1 MIKAKLF
8 PAKSLK
14 AFNRFAGNSFVFGFS
29 KMNPK
34 ILHIHPADNVAVAVA
49 PLAKAFPVEVGN
61 AQIILKDD
69 IPSGHKLAVR
79 DIQARGKIFKYGH
92 CIGHATQ
99 DIPGGAWVHS
109 HNLHTD
115 LAEVLE
121 YKYEPISK
129 VGLRQN
135 VSSSPLDSR
144 EPKPDF
150 VRLSFRGYRRANGK
164 VGTRNE
170 IWILN
175 TVGCVNISA
184 ERIAKICREK
194 FSHAPIDGVFSFSHP
209 YGCSQLG
216 DDLRNTQ
223 KILAGLLRHPNAG
236 GVLVLG
242 LGCENNQMQQLL
254 KIAGEV
260 DHSRLRFFNSQ
271 EVRDEIDAGVN
282 AIAELAERME
292 HDTRSECAMSEL
304 VLGMKCGGSDGF
316 SGITANPLVGRIADV
331 VTANGGTVLLT
342 EVPEMFGAEQQLMNR
357 ARDEKTFQQIVG
369 MINDFKNYFI
379 RHQQP
384 IYENPAP
391 GNIAGGIT
399 TLEEKSLG
407 AIQKG
412 GTAIVAQVLDYGA
425 LAEKGGLALLQA
437 PGNDGVST
445 TAQVA
450 SGATMILFTTGRGT
464 PLGLPVPTIKISSN
478 SAIAQKKPQ
487 WIDFNAGVLL
497 EGASMD
503 GLTQQLLEKILRV
516 ASGEEQAKNESN
528 GYKEIAIWKEGV
540 TL

>member
-1 MIKAKLF
+1 M
-8 PAKSLK
+8 
-14 AFNRFAGNSFVFGFS
+14 
-29 KMNPK
+29 
-34 ILHIHPADNVAVAVA
+34 
-49 PLAKAFPVEVGN
+49 
-61 AQIILKDD
+61 
-69 IPSGHKLAVR
+69 
-79 DIQARGKIFKYGH
+79 
-92 CIGHATQ
+92 
-99 DIPGGAWVHS
+99 
-109 HNLHTD
+109 
-115 LAEVLE
+115 
-121 YKYEPISK
+121 
-129 VGLRQN
+129 
-135 VSSSPLDSR
+135 
-144 EPKPDF
+144 
-150 VRLSFRGYRRANGK
+150 
-164 VGTRNE
+164 
-170 IWILN
+170 
-175 TVGCVNISA
+175 NISA

-194 FSHAPIDGVFSFSHP
+194 FSHASIDGVFSFSHP

-260 DHSRLRFFNSQ
+260 DHLRLRFFNSQ
-271 EVRDEIDAGVN
+271 EVQDEVDAGVQ
-282 AIAELAERME
+282 AVTELVERME
-292 HDTRSECAMSEL
+292 HDTCSECAMSDL

-316 SGITANPLVGRIADV
+316 SGITANPLVGRIADL
-331 VTANGGTVLLT
+331 VTNNGGTVLLT

-357 ARDEKTFQQIVG
+357 AKDEKTFRRIVA

-379 RHQQP
+379 RHRQP
-384 IYENPAP
+384 IYENPSP
-391 GNIAGGIT
+391 GNMAGGIT

-412 GTAIVAQVLDYGA
+412 GTAIVSHVLDYG
-425 LAEKGGLALLQA
+425 EPVQQGGLALLQA

-478 SAIAQKKPQ
+478 TALAQKKPQ
-487 WIDFNAGVLL
+487 WIDFNAGALL
-497 EGASMD
+497 EGAA
-503 GLTQQLLEKILRV
+503 TQDDLGEQLLRLILQV
-516 ASGEEQAKNESN
+516 ASGEAQTKNELH

>member
-1 MIKAKLF
+1 MT
-8 PAKSLK
+8 
-14 AFNRFAGNSFVFGFS
+14 
-29 KMNPK
+29 PK
-34 ILHIHPADNVAVAVA
+34 ILHIHPADNVAVALA
-49 PLAKAFPVEVGN
+49 PLEKDMVIAIGN
-61 AQIILKDD
+61 IEITIAENILA
-69 IPSGHKLAVR
+69 GHKLAIR
-79 DIQARGKIFKYGH
+79 DIHVQEKVFKYGH
-92 CIGHATQ
+92 CIGHATR
-99 DIPGGAWVHS
+99 DIPTGSWVHS
-109 HNLHTD
+109 QNLHTD

-121 YKYEPISK
+121 YNYNPVSE
-129 VGLRQN
+129 VGLAPGDARNYEDPSAQ
-135 VSSSPLDSR
+135 
-144 EPKPDF
+144 
-150 VRLSFRGYRRANGK
+150 VRLRPPFFRGYRRANGK

-242 LGCENNQMQQLL
+242 LGCENNQMEQLL

-260 DHSRLRFFNSQ
+260 DRSRLRFFNSQ
-271 EVRDEIDAGVN
+271 EVQDEVEAGVT
-282 AIAELAERME
+282 AIGELAARMQ
-292 HDTRSECAMSEL
+292 HDTRSECALSDL

-316 SGITANPLVGRIADV
+316 SGITANPLVGRFADM
-331 VTANGGTVLLT
+331 VTNNSGTVLLT

-357 ARDEKTFQQIVG
+357 ARNEKVFLQIVA
-369 MINDFKNYFI
+369 MVNDFKNYFI

-384 IYENPAP
+384 IYENPSP
-391 GNIAGGIT
+391 GNMAGGIT

-412 GTAIVAQVLDYGA
+412 GTAIIRQVLDYGEPA
-425 LAEKGGLALLQA
+425 QQVGLTLLQA

-445 TAQVA
+445 TAEVA

-478 SAIAQKKPQ
+478 SAIYQKKPQ
-487 WIDFNAGVLL
+487 WIDFNAGALL
-497 EGASMD
+497 DGTETMD
-503 GLTQQLLEKILRV
+503 GLAQQLLDLVIKV
-516 ASGEEQAKNESN
+516 ASGEMKTKNELH
-528 GYKEIAIWKEGV
+528 GYKEIAIWKDGV

>member
-1 MIKAKLF
+1 MK
-8 PAKSLK
+8 PA
-14 AFNRFAGNSFVFGFS
+14 V
-29 KMNPK
+29 
-34 ILHIHPADNVAVAVA
+34 LHIHPLDNVAVAIASLTKGTSIIVA
-49 PLAKAFPVEVGN
+49 EASLVLT
-61 AQIILKDD
+61 QD
-69 IPSGHKLAVR
+69 IPAGHKFAIR
-79 DIQARGKIFKYGH
+79 DIRADEKVFKYGH

-99 DIPGGAWVHS
+99 DIPAGAWVHS

-121 YKYEPISK
+121 YKYEPISEVGLAHGDLQNDK
-129 VGLRQN
+129 LSSAQVGLRPP
-135 VSSSPLDSR
+135 V
-144 EPKPDF
+144 
-150 VRLSFRGYRRANGK
+150 FRGYRRANGK

-184 ERIAKICREK
+184 ERITKICREK
-194 FSHAPIDGVFSFSHP
+194 FADSPIDGVFSFSHP

-216 DDLRNTQ
+216 DGLRHTQ
-223 KILAGLLRHPNAG
+223 KVLAGLLRHPNAG

-242 LGCENNQMQQLL
+242 LGCENNQMEQLL
-254 KIAGEV
+254 KVAGEV
-260 DHSRLRFFNSQ
+260 DRSRLRFFNSQ
-271 EVRDEIDAGVN
+271 EVQDEVEAGVVS
-282 AIAELAERME
+282 IGELVEHMQ
-292 HDTRSECAMSEL
+292 HDTRSECALADL

-316 SGITANPLVGRIADV
+316 SGITANPLVGRVADM
-331 VTANGGTVLLT
+331 VTNHGGTVLLT

-357 ARDEKTFQQIVG
+357 AQDEKIFQRIVA

-379 RHQQP
+379 SHRQP

-412 GTAIVAQVLDYGA
+412 GTALVSQVLDYG
-425 LAEKGGLALLQA
+425 EPVQHGGLALLQG

-445 TAQVA
+445 TAEVA
-450 SGATMILFTTGRGT
+450 SGATIILFTTGRGT

-478 SAIAQKKPQ
+478 TAIAQKKPQ
-487 WIDFNAGVLL
+487 WIDFNAGALL
-497 EGASMD
+497 DGAETMD
-503 GLTQQLLEKILRV
+503 GLAQQLLDLIIKV
-516 ASGEEQAKNESN
+516 ASGDMKTKNEIH

>member
-1 MIKAKLF
+1 
-8 PAKSLK
+8 
-14 AFNRFAGNSFVFGFS
+14 
-29 KMNPK
+29 MNPK
-34 ILHIHPADNVAVAVA
+34 VLHIHSADNVAVALQ
-49 PLAKAFPVEVGN
+49 PLAKGMVVVIGN
-61 AQIILKDD
+61 SEIAIAEN
-69 IPSGHKLAVR
+69 IPGGHKLTVHAICAQEKV
-79 DIQARGKIFKYGH
+79 FKYGH

-99 DIPGGAWVHS
+99 NIAAGTWVHS

-121 YKYEPISK
+121 YKYEPVSEVRFAQESFRISQSAPAQ
-129 VGLRQN
+129 VGLRPR
-135 VSSSPLDSR
+135 V
-144 EPKPDF
+144 
-150 VRLSFRGYRRANGK
+150 FRGYRRTHGK

-194 FSHAPIDGVFSFSHP
+194 YTDTNSDGVFSFSHP

-223 KILAGLLRHPNAG
+223 KVLAGLLRHPNAG

-242 LGCENNQMQQLL
+242 LGCENNQMEQLL
-254 KIAGEV
+254 KVAGEV
-260 DHSRLRFFNSQ
+260 DRSRLRFFNSQ
-271 EVRDEIDAGVN
+271 DVQDEIESGVA
-282 AIAELAERME
+282 AIGELVERMQ
-292 HDTRSECAMSEL
+292 HDVRGECPLSDL

-316 SGITANPLVGRIADV
+316 SGITANPLVGRVADI
-331 VTANGGTVLLT
+331 VTNHGGTVLLT

-357 ARDEKTFQQIVG
+357 AIDEKVFRRIVA
-369 MINDFKNYFI
+369 MVNDFKNYFI

-384 IYENPAP
+384 IYENPSP
-391 GNIAGGIT
+391 GNMAGGIT

-412 GTAIVAQVLDYGA
+412 GSAIVTQVLDYGEA
-425 LAEKGGLALLQA
+425 AQKGGLVLLHS

-445 TAQVA
+445 TAEVA

-464 PLGLPVPTIKISSN
+464 PLGLPVPTIKVSSN
-478 SAIAQKKPQ
+478 PVIAQKKPQ
-487 WIDFNAGVLL
+487 WIDFNAGALL
-497 EGASMD
+497 D
-503 GLTQQLLEKILRV
+503 GTATMNSLAPQLLDLIIQV
-516 ASGEEQAKNESN
+516 ASGETKAKNEIH

>member
-1 MIKAKLF
+1 MI
-8 PAKSLK
+8 
-14 AFNRFAGNSFVFGFS
+14 
-29 KMNPK
+29 PK
-34 ILHIHPADNVAVAVA
+34 ILHIHPADNVAVALSPFDKGMTVA
-49 PLAKAFPVEVGN
+49 IGNIEIAILENILA
-61 AQIILKDD
+61 
-69 IPSGHKLAVR
+69 GHKLAIR
-79 DIQARGKIFKYGH
+79 AIREQEKIFKYGH

-99 DIPGGAWVHS
+99 DISAGAWVHS

-121 YKYEPISK
+121 YKYQPDK
-129 VGLRQN
+129 AGLAQRTARN
-135 VSSSPLDSR
+135 NEDP
-144 EPKPDF
+144 PAP
-150 VRLSFRGYRRANGK
+150 VRLRPPAFRGYRRANGK

-184 ERIAKICREK
+184 ERIAKISREK
-194 FSHAPIDGVFSFSHP
+194 FADSPIDGVFSFSHP

-216 DDLRNTQ
+216 DDLRHTQ
-223 KILAGLLRHPNAG
+223 KVLAGLLRHPNAG

-242 LGCENNQMQQLL
+242 LGCENNQIEQLL
-254 KIAGEV
+254 KVAGEV
-260 DHSRLRFFNSQ
+260 DRSRLRFFNSQ
-271 EVRDEIDAGVN
+271 EVQDEIEAGVVSVG
-282 AIAELAERME
+282 ELVERMQE
-292 HDTRSECAMSEL
+292 DARRECALSDL

-316 SGITANPLVGRIADV
+316 SGITANPLVGRVADMV
-331 VTANGGTVLLT
+331 ANHGGTVLLT

-357 ARDEKTFQQIVG
+357 SRDEKVFRQIVA

-384 IYENPAP
+384 IYENPSP
-391 GNIAGGIT
+391 GNMTGGIT

-412 GTAIVAQVLDYGA
+412 GTTLVSQVLEYG
-425 LAEKGGLALLQA
+425 EPVQHGGLALLQA

-464 PLGLPVPTIKISSN
+464 PLGLPIPTIKISSN
-478 SAIAQKKPQ
+478 TAIAQKKPQ
-487 WIDFNAGVLL
+487 WIDFNAGALL
-497 EGASMD
+497 D
-503 GLTQQLLEKILRV
+503 GTATQDELSQQLLSMILQV
-516 ASGEEQAKNESN
+516 ASGEMKAKNEIH

>member
-1 MIKAKLF
+1 MA
-8 PAKSLK
+8 
-14 AFNRFAGNSFVFGFS
+14 
-29 KMNPK
+29 PK
-34 ILHIHPADNVAVAVA
+34 ILHIHPSDNVAVVIT
-49 PLAKAFPVEVGN
+49 PLAKSSSIEIGK
-61 AQIILKDD
+61 AQIFLQDD
-69 IPSGHKLAVR
+69 IPAGHKLALR
-79 DIQARGKIFKYGH
+79 DIRAQEKIFKYGH
-92 CIGHATQ
+92 CIGHATR
-99 DIPGGAWVHS
+99 DLPAGAWVHS

-121 YKYEPISK
+121 YKYEP
-129 VGLRQN
+129 
-135 VSSSPLDSR
+135 VSA
-144 EPKPDF
+144 
-150 VRLSFRGYRRANGK
+150 VRLAHASSQASTNTFAQAGRHSFRGYRRTTGK

-254 KIAGEV
+254 KVAGEV
-260 DHSRLRFFNSQ
+260 DHLRLRFFNSQ
-271 EVRDEIDAGVN
+271 EVQDEIDAGVQ
-282 AIAELAERME
+282 AVTELVERME
-292 HDTRSECAMSEL
+292 HDARVECPLSDL

-331 VTANGGTVLLT
+331 VAANGGTVLLT

-357 ARDEKTFQQIVG
+357 ARDERTFEMIVAL
-369 MINDFKNYFI
+369 INDFKNYFI

-384 IYENPAP
+384 IYENPSP
-391 GNIAGGIT
+391 GNMAGGIT

-412 GTAIVAQVLDYGA
+412 GTAIVSQVLGYGEPA
-425 LAEKGGLALLQA
+425 QKGGLALLQA

-464 PLGLPVPTIKISSN
+464 PLGLPVPTLKISSN
-478 SAIAQKKPQ
+478 TAIAQKKPQ
-487 WIDFNAGVLL
+487 WIDFNAGALL
-497 EGASMD
+497 AGAAQSD
-503 GLTQQLLEKILRV
+503 LSEQLLQLILQV
-516 ASGEEQAKNESN
+516 ASGEVKAKNEIN
-528 GYKEIAIWKEGV
+528 GYREIAIWKEGV

>member
-1 MIKAKLF
+1 MI
-8 PAKSLK
+8 
-14 AFNRFAGNSFVFGFS
+14 
-29 KMNPK
+29 PK
-34 ILHIHPADNVAVAVA
+34 ILHIHQRDNVAVALV
-49 PLAKAFPVEVGN
+49 PLAKAFACEVGT
-61 AQIILKDD
+61 ARIVLQDEV
-69 IPSGHKLAVR
+69 PAGHKFAVR
-79 DIQARGKIFKYGH
+79 DILAREKIYKYGH
-92 CIGHATQ
+92 CIGHATKA
-99 DIPGGAWVHS
+99 IPAGAWVHS

-121 YKYEPISK
+121 YKYEPSE
-129 VGLRQN
+129 VGLAQKDFRN
-135 VSSSPLDSR
+135 SKESSAQ
-144 EPKPDF
+144 
-150 VRLSFRGYRRANGK
+150 VRLHPQTFRGYRRANGK

-170 IWILN
+170 VWILN
-175 TVGCVNISA
+175 TVGCVNFTA

-194 FSHAPIDGVFSFSHP
+194 FAAAKIDGVFSYSHP

-223 KILAGLLRHPNAG
+223 NILAGLLRHPNAG

-242 LGCENNQMQQLL
+242 LGCENNQMAQLL
-254 KIAGEV
+254 KIAGDV
-260 DHSRLRFFNSQ
+260 DASRLRFFNSQ
-271 EVRDEIDAGVN
+271 EVPDEIEAGVQ
-282 AIAELAERME
+282 AIDALVQRME
-292 HDTRSECAMSEL
+292 ADARSECPVRDL
-304 VLGMKCGGSDGF
+304 QLGMKCGGSDGF
-316 SGITANPLVGRIADV
+316 SGITANPLVGRISDMI
-331 VTANGGTVLLT
+331 TAQGGTVLLT

-357 ARDEKTFQQIVG
+357 GRDEKTFQKIVA
-369 MINDFKNYFI
+369 MINEFKNYFI

-384 IYENPAP
+384 IYENPSP
-391 GNIAGGIT
+391 GNMAGGIT

-412 GTAIVAQVLDYGA
+412 GTAIVSHVLDYG
-425 LAEKGGLALLQA
+425 EQVQRGGLALLQA

-478 SAIAQKKPQ
+478 TALAQKKPQ
-487 WIDFNAGVLL
+487 WIDFNAGALL

-503 GLTQQLLEKILRV
+503 ALTEQLLEKILRV

>member
-1 MIKAKLF
+1 MKKA
-8 PAKSLK
+8 
-14 AFNRFAGNSFVFGFS
+14 
-29 KMNPK
+29 
-34 ILHIHPADNVAVAVA
+34 ILYIHPHDNVAVAIM
-49 PLAKAFPVEVGN
+49 PLMQATEATIADTAIVIT
-61 AQIILKDD
+61 QD
-69 IPSGHKLAVR
+69 ISAGHKLAVR
-79 DIQARGKIFKYGH
+79 NIRAQEKIFKYGH
-92 CIGHATQ
+92 CIGHVTQ
-99 DIPGGAWVHS
+99 DIAAGEWVHT

-121 YKYEPISK
+121 YKYAPVSEVRLAQESFRNSQNTPAQ
-129 VGLRQN
+129 VGLR
-135 VSSSPLDSR
+135 PLV
-144 EPKPDF
+144 F
-150 VRLSFRGYRRANGK
+150 QGYRRANGK

-194 FSHAPIDGVFSFSHP
+194 FAEANIDGVFSFSHP

-223 KILAGLLRHPNAG
+223 KVLAGLLRHPNAG

-242 LGCENNQMQQLL
+242 LGCENNQMEQLL
-254 KIAGEV
+254 KVAGEV
-260 DHSRLRFFNSQ
+260 DRSRLRFFNSQ
-271 EVRDEIDAGVN
+271 DVQDEIESGVA
-282 AIAELAERME
+282 AIGELVERMKDDAR
-292 HDTRSECAMSEL
+292 HECPLSDL

-316 SGITANPLVGRIADV
+316 SGITANPLVGRVADM
-331 VTANGGTVLLT
+331 VTNNGGTVLLT

-357 ARDEKTFQQIVG
+357 AIDEKVFHRIIA

-384 IYENPAP
+384 IYENPSP
-391 GNIAGGIT
+391 GNMAGGIT

-412 GTAIVAQVLDYGA
+412 GSAIVSQVLDYGEPA
-425 LAEKGGLALLQA
+425 QRGGLALLQA
-437 PGNDGVST
+437 PGNDGVSS
-445 TAQVA
+445 TAEVA

-487 WIDFNAGVLL
+487 WIDFNAGALL
-497 EGASMD
+497 DGAETLDS
-503 GLTQQLLEKILRV
+503 LAPQLLDLIIKV
-516 ASGEEQAKNESN
+516 ASGETKAKNEIH